1 MRKLANHA
9 ARDIASPA
17 VKMGNRSL
25 FPGVAVPLAFFC
37 TLFFRHRK
45 KSVSAPWDGK
55 SLSAPE
61 SARQAPPK
69 GNFLGR
75 GFSLRSKQGGFP
87 LAPLH
92 PLRIANRSN
101 SAPHRAASPPPAPGG
116 FAYGKVVAYRCKQ
129 GAFLGVNNRRGP
141 HYRASRFLRLPSST
155 QIPTIPSKGAPFPMK
170 HTNLTMGILFGFFL
184 LCALSMGNRVYFV
197 LATIIFLSWI
207 FAFISVRM
215 AEKTVQVS
223 NALSG
228 QKVNRG
234 EVVSMEIAV
243 SHKGLLPI
251 APIALHMRAT
261 SNTPA
266 GVIYLTH
273 LGKRRQRVTHRF
285 VADHVG
291 AMFPG
296 VESYVVSDI
305 FGFFK
310 KEHQPDLAGQE
321 LLVLPVPFEVE
332 PLTFAAG
339 DMGVET
345 MKRAMEDPSSPSDFR
360 NYQQGDPLKRIH
372 WKMSARKR
380 ELIVRQFEEPAL
392 PDALVML
399 DTSPPHLNEGV
410 PKENAAFLQDAL
422 LETAASVVAC
432 QIRQDNQVRLPLVGD
447 RPMEYSSHMGL
458 PVLLEELARCTFNE
472 TERFERVL
480 MMQMA
485 ELRKLGAVVVI
496 TTRLTSEVADL
507 LIRMKRMGPNVR
519 LYYVT
524 FRTDRPERLAL
535 VGRLQQAGVEVN
547 YVTPQGS

>member
-1 MRKLANHA
+1 
-9 ARDIASPA
+9 
-17 VKMGNRSL
+17 
-25 FPGVAVPLAFFC
+25 
-37 TLFFRHRK
+37 
-45 KSVSAPWDGK
+45 
-55 SLSAPE
+55 
-61 SARQAPPK
+61 
-69 GNFLGR
+69 
-75 GFSLRSKQGGFP
+75 
-87 LAPLH
+87 
-92 PLRIANRSN
+92 
-101 SAPHRAASPPPAPGG
+101 
-116 FAYGKVVAYRCKQ
+116 
-129 GAFLGVNNRRGP
+129 
-141 HYRASRFLRLPSST
+141 
-155 QIPTIPSKGAPFPMK
+155 MK

-197 LATIIFLSWI
+197 LATIIFLSWV
-207 FAFISVRM
+207 FAFVSVRM

-360 NYQQGDPLKRIH
+360 NYH

-410 PKENAAFLQDAL
+410 TKENAAFLQDAL

-447 RPMEYSSHMGL
+447 RPMEYSSNMGL
-458 PVLLEELARCTFNE
+458 PVLLEELGIE
-472 TERFERVL
+472 TSERFERVL